1 MSSFRI
7 FPDRDASIIVVC
19 GIAAAEWFAK
29 VGDNA
34 AMGASMNA
42 DSDIALF
49 RQDLVA
55 LKRDVASLTEHMKSG
70 DTTTVQTAAGEIER
84 PVRSLRQQ
92 AGADDGHSTKAVSLF
107 IEKQAFVVLSLAVA
121 FGYIGARVF
130 RR

>member
-1 MSSFRI
+1 MS
-7 FPDRDASIIVVC
+7 AST
-19 GIAAAEWFAK
+19 
-29 VGDNA
+29 NA
-34 AMGASMNA
+34 A
-42 DSDIALF
+42 SDIALF

-55 LKRDVASLTEHMKSG
+55 LKRDVASLTEHMKG
-70 DTTTVQTAAGEIER
+70 GETTTVQTPAGEIER

-92 AGADDGHSTKAVSLF
+92 AGAEGSQSTKAVSLF

>member
-1 MSSFRI
+1 MS
-7 FPDRDASIIVVC
+7 
-19 GIAAAEWFAK
+19 
-29 VGDNA
+29 
-34 AMGASMNA
+34 ASMNA

-55 LKRDVASLTEHMKSG
+55 LKRDVASLTEHMKGGETS
-70 DTTTVQTAAGEIER
+70 TVQNAAGEIDR
-84 PVRSLRQQ
+84 RVRSLRQQ
-92 AGADDGHSTKAVSLF
+92 GRAEGDRSTKAVSLF

>member
-1 MSSFRI
+1 MS
-7 FPDRDASIIVVC
+7 AST
-19 GIAAAEWFAK
+19 
-29 VGDNA
+29 
-34 AMGASMNA
+34 NA

-55 LKRDVASLTEHMKSG
+55 LKREVASLTEHMKGEETS
-70 DTTTVQTAAGEIER
+70 TLQSAAGETEQS
-84 PVRSLRQQ
+84 VRSLRQQ
-92 AGADDGHSTKAVSLF
+92 AGAEGGQSTKAVSLF

>member
-1 MSSFRI
+1 MS
-7 FPDRDASIIVVC
+7 
-19 GIAAAEWFAK
+19 
-29 VGDNA
+29 
-34 AMGASMNA
+34 ASMNA

-55 LKRDVASLTEHMKSG
+55 LKRDVASLTEHMKGGEGS
-70 DTTTVQTAAGEIER
+70 TVQNAAGEIER
-84 PVRSLRQQ
+84 SVRSLRQE
-92 AGADDGHSTKAVSLF
+92 GAEGGQSTKAVSLF

>member
-1 MSSFRI
+1 MS
-7 FPDRDASIIVVC
+7 
-19 GIAAAEWFAK
+19 
-29 VGDNA
+29 
-34 AMGASMNA
+34 ASMNA

-55 LKRDVASLTEHMKSG
+55 LKRDVATLTEHMKGGETS
-70 DTTTVQTAAGEIER
+70 TVQNAAGEIER
-84 PVRSLRQQ
+84 SVRGLRQQ
-92 AGADDGHSTKAVSLF
+92 GRAEGGQSTKAVSLF

>member
-1 MSSFRI
+1 MS
-7 FPDRDASIIVVC
+7 AST
-19 GIAAAEWFAK
+19 
-29 VGDNA
+29 
-34 AMGASMNA
+34 NA

-70 DTTTVQTAAGEIER
+70 ETTTVQTAAGEIER
-84 PVRSLRQQ
+84 PVRSLQQ
-92 AGADDGHSTKAVSLF
+92 AGAEGGRSNKAVSLF
-107 IEKQAFVVLSLAVA
+107 IEKQALLMLSLAVA

>member
-7 FPDRDASIIVVC
+7 FPDRDTSIIVVS
-19 GIAAAEWFAK
+19 ASPRPEWFAK

-34 AMGASMNA
+34 AMSASMNA
-42 DSDIALF
+42 DSDITLF

-55 LKRDVASLTEHMKSG
+55 LKRDVASLTEHMKG
-70 DTTTVQTAAGEIER
+70 GETVRI
-84 PVRSLRQQ
+84 LRQQ
-92 AGADDGHSTKAVSLF
+92 AGAEGGQSTNAVSLF
-107 IEKQAFVVLSLAVA
+107 IEKQALVVLSLAVA